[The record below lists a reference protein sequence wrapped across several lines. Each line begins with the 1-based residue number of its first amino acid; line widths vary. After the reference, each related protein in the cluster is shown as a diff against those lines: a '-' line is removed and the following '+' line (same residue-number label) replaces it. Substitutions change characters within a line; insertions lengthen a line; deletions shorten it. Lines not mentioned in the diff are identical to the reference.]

1 MSGPLFKEGFSYKC
15 RQLTASNYWP
25 SWVCYSAFVL
35 KKYWSRRQSSVM
47 TAHSRDLR
55 ACSFLPK
62 AGLLQWPS
70 LSQELLFGFFKTLS
84 HLHCIAP
91 SCLPDFSFHRC
102 GLCIGLRIPSLFNPV
117 SPCLVSFTGIK
128 PPLHRPPALL
138 TPSQYLLRREFSSH
152 RESKTS
158 PSHLFGAS
166 ARTHWDTKRQQVY
179 CASIQTSQSAIF
191 LASTVL
197 STVEDVNCYL
207 TKSLFFKKALV

>member
-1 MSGPLFKEGFSYKC
+1 MAISFSGAPFWIF
-15 RQLTASNYWP
+15 QDT
-25 SWVCYSAFVL
+25 VTSAL
-35 KKYWSRRQSSVM
+35 Y
-47 TAHSRDLR
+47 
-55 ACSFLPK
+55 CSILP
-62 AGLLQWPS
+62 
-70 LSQELLFGFFKTLS
+70 
-84 HLHCIAP
+84 
-91 SCLPDFSFHRC
+91 PDFSFHRC

-152 RESKTS
+152 RESN
-158 PSHLFGAS
+158 LFGAS
-166 ARTHWDTKRQQVY
+166 AWTHWDTKRQQVY